1 MQNFN
6 ILLNQIAQ
14 PGSGIPTPSHT
25 YILIKYCI
33 ANICLRLGEMD
44 KAVALSTQILK
55 IDIPQYF
62 GHNQIEL
69 SLEPMLIILNHRFDL
84 LCRELG
90 ERVTSEEELATF
102 IEEVQGLAEQAKNH
116 IIAIQGHQSEKL
128 IEIYCLYSFFAFHRQ
143 DFEQGMAF
151 QEMAT

>member
-6 ILLNQIAQ
+6 NLLNQIAQ

-44 KAVALSTQILK
+44 KAVAISTQI
-55 IDIPQYF
+55 IEVDIQQYF

-69 SLEPMLIILNHRFDL
+69 SLEPMLIILNHRFDQ
-84 LCRELG
+84 LCQELG
-90 ERVTSEEELATF
+90 EGAKSDEELATSL
-102 IEEVQGLAEQAKNH
+102 EEV
-116 IIAIQGHQSEKL
+116 
-128 IEIYCLYSFFAFHRQ
+128 
-143 DFEQGMAF
+143 
-151 QEMAT
+151 